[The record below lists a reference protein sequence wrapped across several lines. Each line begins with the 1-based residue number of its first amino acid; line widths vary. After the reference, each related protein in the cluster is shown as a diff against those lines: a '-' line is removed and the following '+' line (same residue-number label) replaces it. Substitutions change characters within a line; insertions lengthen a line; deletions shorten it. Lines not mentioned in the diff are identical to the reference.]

1 MNTIGIDSGGM
12 ESAINKVSIMLVS
25 GAGNLVCP
33 TAMRA
38 QPSYTCT
45 RECHSGISRQEVVQ

>member
-1 MNTIGIDSGGM
+1 MNTIGIDSRSM
-12 ESAINKVSIMLVS
+12 ESAIKVSIMLVS

-45 RECHSGISRQEVVQ
+45 RECHSDISRQEVVQ